1 MFDLGKGD
9 YFKIAEI
16 VVLFIVGLLVILMV
30 LRPLATQAFKPAGA
44 AAMGGDGNPAL
55 PGPEGG
61 GAAQITDASGGDSD
75 ALIDV
80 ENVEGRVKE
89 STIKKVGEIVENHPD
104 EALHIIRNWLYQEA

>member
-1 MFDLGKGD
+1 MCSSDL
-9 YFKIAEI
+9 AS
-16 VVLFIVGLLVILMV
+16 
-30 LRPLATQAFKPAGA
+30 GA
-44 AAMGGDGNPAL
+44 GGD
-55 PGPEGG
+55 
-61 GAAQITDASGGDSD
+61 D